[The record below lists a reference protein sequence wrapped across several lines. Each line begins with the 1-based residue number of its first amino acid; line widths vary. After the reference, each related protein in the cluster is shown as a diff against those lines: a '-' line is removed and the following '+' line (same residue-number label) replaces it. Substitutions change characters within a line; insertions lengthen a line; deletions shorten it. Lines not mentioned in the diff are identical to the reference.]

1 MFLLFVTFLL
11 PALPSSPS
19 RALYPKCVSDLHG
32 LRRELL
38 SGSCPC
44 GLPALGPLFASSL
57 PFGCSFAGAL
67 HALRLRE
74 LRILSPAPCPSPF
87 RGLLALCGLPVLCGS
102 CLLRAVPRLVASLPF
117 AAPCPW
123 ANPCGLLA
131 LRLRAPRGL
140 PGPSFAGSCG
150 LCLFD
155 LLFGLCLRAACP
167 LRVSC
172 PWRDSCVTRAPL
184 RSRSLC
190 LSLFPRIGRCP
201 TQASRESPF
210 FSGLLALS
218 RCSAPRKLPAW
229 RLLADCPSSLA
240 FFVFFFFPCPFS
252 FLGHSFSGPSFFKP
266 LTLFVDPLRFL

>member
-172 PWRDSCVTRAPL
+172 PWRDSLCYAGATSVTVSLLVAFPAYRALPYASF
-184 RSRSLC
+184 SRVPV
-190 LSLFPRIGRCP
+190 FQR
-201 TQASRESPF
+201 AS
-210 FSGLLALS
+210 
-218 RCSAPRKLPAW
+218 
-229 RLLADCPSSLA
+229 
-240 FFVFFFFPCPFS
+240 CPFS
-252 FLGHSFSGPSFFKP
+252 MLCPSQAPGLAAFGRLPLQSCLFCLLFLSLPFFFSWPFFLGP
-266 LTLFVDPLRFL
+266 LVFQTPHLVC